1 MAMLLHERFQQTNIA
16 MLKNYFKIAFRNLNR
31 NKSYALTN
39 IFGLAL
45 GITSAIL
52 IFTLVKYHLS
62 FDGYHSKAD
71 RIYRI
76 TTEFHGEELT
86 YNTGVTAPLAETFRD
101 AYPVAEKVA
110 SVAALSDRV
119 VAIPSAKGSQEK
131 FEESIAFAQPDFL
144 DILDLPLLRG
154 DRQSALRIPNT
165 ALITE
170 HIAKKYFGEADPI
183 GKSFRIDNIFSVT
196 ITGILKDLPA
206 NTDRPE
212 EIYVPFDH
220 LKEHS
225 PWMVEKDWWFSVNRN
240 LQCFILAKPGV
251 TPARI
256 KESLIAMSSSHYNA
270 KDAKYFQFRA
280 QPLSDIH
287 FNPHLNGPVEKR
299 NLWALSLIGIFLII
313 TACVNFINLATAQ
326 AMKRSV
332 EIGIKKVMGVQRWQL
347 FWQFM
352 VETAAITA
360 VAMVFALVLAELSL
374 PYVNQ
379 LFDVQVELHLFSD
392 IIMLLFLAALLLVM
406 IVLSGFY
413 PALILAGMQPVL
425 ALKGKL
431 SQKDAG
437 GISMRRGLVI
447 AQFAICQLLIIGTLV
462 VAGQVKY
469 SRQADMGFQRDA
481 IVMLPV
487 PNNEIAKLNALRAG
501 LSGIHGIENLTFC
514 ADAPASEF
522 SPATSIHFASRPEA
536 EKFAIS
542 TKAGDANYAAMF
554 GLEFLAGHNLVPS
567 DTVREFVFNETTVK
581 KLGLARNEVIG
592 KTAVIN
598 GYKGTVVGVVK
609 DFHNKSFHQGID
621 ALYMTTLRDNYSNCA
636 VKLNL
641 GGAKASLAAIKN
653 VWSKVYPNNV
663 YKYDF
668 LDDRIARFYENDLV
682 ILNLIQ
688 VFAGI
693 AILIGCLGLYGLVSF
708 MAAQKTRE
716 VGVRKVLGASIQSIV
731 WLFGKEFSRLLLLAF
746 VIAAPLGW
754 WAMTNWL
761 ENFPYRINIGPGIF
775 LLAISVNLMVAVLTV
790 GYRSVKAAMMNP
802 ATSLR
807 SQ

>member
-1 MAMLLHERFQQTNIA
+1 
-16 MLKNYFKIAFRNLNR
+16 MLKNYFKIAFRNLKR
-31 NKSYALTN
+31 NKSYTLTN
-39 IFGLAL
+39 VLGLAL
-45 GITSAIL
+45 GIASAVL
-52 IFTLVKYHLS
+52 IFALVSYQLS
-62 FDGYHSKAD
+62 FDTHHSKAD
-71 RIYRI
+71 RIYRV

-86 YNTGVTAPLAETFRD
+86 YNTGTPSPLGQTLRD
-101 AYPVAEKVA
+101 DYPVAEKVA
-110 SVAALSDRV
+110 NVAALSDRV
-119 VAIPSAKGSQEK
+119 ISFPSAKGTQEK
-131 FEESIAFAQPDFL
+131 FEESVAFAEPDFL
-144 DILDLPLLRG
+144 AILDLPLLRG
-154 DRQSALRIPNT
+154 DQRSALRTPNT

-170 HIAKKYFGEADPI
+170 RIARKYFGEADPI
-183 GKSFRIDNIFSVT
+183 GKSFRIDNIFNVT
-196 ITGILKDLPA
+196 VTGILRDLPV

-212 EIYVPFDH
+212 EIYVPFEH
-220 LKEHS
+220 LKVHS

-240 LQCFILAKPGV
+240 LQVFMLAKPGV

-256 KESLIAMSSSHYNA
+256 NETLIAMSNSHYNA

-287 FNPHLNGPVEKR
+287 FNPKLHGPVEKR
-299 NLWALSLIGIFLII
+299 NLWALSLIGVFLVI

-326 AMKRSV
+326 ALKRSV
-332 EIGIKKVMGVQRWQL
+332 EIGIKKVLGVQRWQL

-352 VETAAITA
+352 VETAAIT
-360 VAMVFALVLAELSL
+360 VLAMVFALILAELSL

-392 IIMLLFLAALLLVM
+392 VRMLIFLLVLLLVM
-406 IVLSGFY
+406 IVLSGAY
-413 PALILAGMQPVL
+413 PSLILAGLQPVL

-447 AQFAICQLLIIGTLV
+447 TQFAICQLLIIGTLV
-462 VAGQVKY
+462 VAGQVRY
-469 SRQADMGFQRDA
+469 SREADMGFRKDA

-487 PNNEIAKLNALRAG
+487 PNNELPKLSALKAG
-501 LSGIHGIENLTFC
+501 LSGVRGVEGLTFC
-514 ADAPASEF
+514 GDAPASEF
-522 SPATSIHFASRPEA
+522 APGTKIQFDSRPEG
-536 EKFAIS
+536 EEFSIS
-542 TKAGDANYAAMF
+542 TKAGDAQYASMF
-554 GLEFLAGHNLVPS
+554 GLQFVAGRNLVPS

-581 KLGLARNEVIG
+581 KLGIKSYNDVLG

-598 GYKGTVVGVVK
+598 GYKGTVVGVVR

-621 ALYMTTLRDNYSNCA
+621 ALYITTLRDNYGNCA
-636 VKLNL
+636 VKMNT
-641 GGAKASLAAIKN
+641 ADMKATLAAMKE
-653 VWSKVYPNNV
+653 VWAKVFPDNV

-668 LDDRIARFYENDLV
+668 LDDRIAQFYERDRI

-693 AILIGCLGLYGLVSF
+693 AIVIGCLGLYGLISF

-716 VGVRKVLGASIQSIV
+716 VGVRKVLGASVQSIV
-731 WLFGKEFSRLLLLAF
+731 WLFGREFTRLLLIAF
-746 VIAAPLGW
+746 VVAAPLGW
-754 WAMTNWL
+754 WVMNNWL
-761 ENFPYRINIGPGIF
+761 QSFPYRISIGAGIF
-775 LLAISVNLMVAVLTV
+775 VLAILVNMTVAVMTV

-802 ATSLR
+802 AKSLR